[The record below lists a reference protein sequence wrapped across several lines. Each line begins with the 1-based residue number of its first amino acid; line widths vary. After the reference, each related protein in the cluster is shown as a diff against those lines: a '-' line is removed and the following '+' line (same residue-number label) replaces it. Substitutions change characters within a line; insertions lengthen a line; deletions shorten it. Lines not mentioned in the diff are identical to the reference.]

1 MHLAVYYPPLGK
13 DDREV
18 IWSNFFLK
26 LADEKEQ
33 DNTLDIDVKGL
44 KDSSSSLAQ
53 IDLNGRQVR
62 NAVRTA
68 RQLALY
74 DNETFSTEHIREY
87 IKVVKEFETYVEE
100 TQGDSSS
107 KLAELAGVRK
117 DPTPTRC
124 T

>member
-1 MHLAVYYPPLGK
+1 MHLAMYYPQLGK

-18 IWSNFFLK
+18 IWSNFFSK

-33 DNTLDIDVKGL
+33 DETLDIDVKGL

-53 IDLNGRQVR
+53 INLNGRQIR

-117 DPTPTRC
+117 DPTPTRS